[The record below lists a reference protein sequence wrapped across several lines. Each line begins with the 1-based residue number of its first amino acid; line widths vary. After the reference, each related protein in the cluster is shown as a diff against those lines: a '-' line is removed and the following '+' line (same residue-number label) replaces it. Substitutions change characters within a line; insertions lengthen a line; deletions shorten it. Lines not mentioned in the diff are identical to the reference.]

1 MDVLELI
8 RQGKIKRYFRARR
21 KLSFPGLIS
30 HITQR
35 AAGKG
40 LLFVEDADYL
50 YMLKLLKELK
60 EDYDLTFLAFC
71 LLQNH
76 VHILIKQLQ
85 ENLSESMH
93 NLFTRYA
100 IYFNNKYNRI
110 GHLFCGPFRQ
120 AACFDDYYL
129 LAASIYIHMNPVRAG
144 IVRHYSS
151 YRWSSWQL
159 YCQPRQPDSFVDYN
173 FILRMLNEDI
183 TRAKNK
189 YINLLDK
196 SGGYKAGEITEDT
209 KVIGKFS
216 TWLHKNFPG
225 VFENKQAIQEE
236 KILAEGY
243 TCDKALDEAVERL
256 KGKRRLTEPG
266 DIRAREYAVLQLK
279 SRGFSAR
286 EIADYLDSSYPTVY
300 AVLAKQKNQNPYLT
314 NNALP

>member
-1 MDVLELI
+1 MDVFESV
-8 RQGKIKRYFRARR
+8 RQGKIKRYFRARK

-40 LLFVEDADYL
+40 LLFVENADCL

-60 EDYDLTFLAFC
+60 EDCGLNFLAFC
-71 LLQNH
+71 LLPNH

-85 ENLSESMH
+85 KNLSESMH
-93 NLFTRYA
+93 DLFTRYA

-144 IVRHYSS
+144 IVSHYSK

-173 FILRMLNEDI
+173 FILRMLDKNI
-183 TRAKNK
+183 TRAKNR

-196 SGGYKAGEITEDT
+196 SKGYKAGEITED
-209 KVIGKFS
+209 KKAIGKFS
-216 TWLHKNFPG
+216 IWLHKKFPG
-225 VFENKQAIQEE
+225 VFENKQVIQAEE
-236 KILAEGY
+236 ILAEGY
-243 TCDKALDEAVERL
+243 TCDEALDEAIERL

-279 SRGFSAR
+279 SRAFSAR
-286 EIADYLDSSYPTVY
+286 EIAGYLDISYPTVY
-300 AVLAKQKNQNPYLT
+300 AVLKKT
-314 NNALP
+314 NNPKLLFNK

>member
-1 MDVLELI
+1 MGVFELVQ
-8 RQGKIKRYFRARR
+8 QGKLKRYFRARR

-40 LLFVEDADYL
+40 VLFVEDSDYL

-60 EDYDLTFLAFC
+60 SDCHLNFLAFC

-85 ENLSESMH
+85 KNLSESMH
-93 NLFTRYA
+93 DLFTRYG
-100 IYFNNKYNRI
+100 IYFNHKYNRI

-144 IVRHYSS
+144 IVRHYSE

-159 YCQPRQPDSFVDYN
+159 YCQPRQPVSFVEYN
-173 FILRMLNEDI
+173 FILRMLDKDI
-183 TRAKNK
+183 TRAKDR
-189 YINLLDK
+189 YRNLLDK
-196 SGGYKAGEITEDT
+196 AGGYKVREITED
-209 KVIGKFS
+209 KKAIGKFS
-216 TWLHKNFPG
+216 IWLHKNFPG
-225 VFENKQAIQEE
+225 VFDNKQVNQAEE
-236 KILAEGY
+236 ILAGGY
-243 TCDKALDEAVERL
+243 TCDEALDEAIERL

-266 DIRAREYAVLQLK
+266 DIRARAYAVSQLK
-279 SRGFSAR
+279 SRAFSAR
-286 EIADYLDSSYPTVY
+286 EIADYLDISYPTVY
-300 AVLAKQKNQNPYLT
+300 AVLKKQST
-314 NNALP
+314 